1 MPNIRNTSSSN
12 ATLSASTPISSAQV
26 IALAREAMQN
36 ALRENESQA
45 AEASAV
51 SNDLKPGVTID
62 LSRKGI
68 QKLPEEVVDIIK
80 NELERLALSHNQV
93 ASFPSRFAECTS
105 LRYLNVRNNQI
116 REFPLPVGLSIST
129 PLATAV

>member
-1 MPNIRNTSSSN
+1 MDRMERSNGPRGLPDNPAQGVRRLPMGNSLPPPMPPMPNIRNTSSSN

-62 LSRKGI
+62 L
-68 QKLPEEVVDIIK
+68 
-80 NELERLALSHNQV
+80 
-93 ASFPSRFAECTS
+93 
-105 LRYLNVRNNQI
+105 
-116 REFPLPVGLSIST
+116 
-129 PLATAV
+129 